1 MTTVTVDPRIRRR
14 RAEVRQAQG
23 RRRLHRL
30 LFVLALVSLAV
41 MVWLAL
47 RSPLMAVDSVGY
59 EGLVRTPLAEV
70 EAAAGVA
77 VGEPLIDV
85 DTAAVA
91 ARVEALPWVAE
102 ARVTRSWTGSVV
114 IEVTERQ
121 PVAAALAAP
130 DVWVLVDAEGRVLT
144 GSVEVPPGLPRM
156 SGVLSAGSPG
166 TSLAADAAPLL
177 DVAVL
182 APASLRPR
190 IQGLYLE
197 SDGEI
202 WIALNT
208 GDRILLGPDSE
219 LAFKVMA
226 AATMVERLD
235 VEGRTGWELDVTVPS
250 LPVVR
255 ELRSGYRTA
264 PDPGD
269 DDSADNS
276 AAGGGSLSE
285 GQAVGTVDP

>member
-1 MTTVTVDPRIRRR
+1 VTAVAVDPRIRRR

-30 LFVLALVSLAV
+30 LFLLAVISLAV

-47 RSPLMAVDSVGY
+47 RSPLMAVDTVGY

-70 EAAAGVA
+70 EAAAGIE
-77 VGEPLIDV
+77 VGQPLIDV
-85 DTAAVA
+85 DPGAVA
-91 ARVEALPWVAE
+91 ARVEALPWVAQ
-102 ARVTRSWTGSVV
+102 ASVSRSWTGSVV

-121 PVAAALAAP
+121 PAAAALAAP

-144 GSVEVPPGLPRM
+144 GAVEVPPGLPRLT
-156 SGVLSAGSPG
+156 GVLSAGSPG
-166 TSLAADAAPLL
+166 TSLAADSGPLL
-177 DVAVL
+177 EVAAL
-182 APASLRPR
+182 APAALRPR

-202 WIALNT
+202 WMALDT
-208 GDRILLGPDSE
+208 GDRVLLGPDSD
-219 LAFKVMA
+219 LGFKVMA
-226 AATMVERLD
+226 AATMVERLG

-255 ELRSGYRTA
+255 ELRARYRTA
-264 PDPGD
+264 PDPGGD
-269 DDSADNS
+269 DVT
-276 AAGGGSLSE
+276 AGRGSLSG